1 MTVFTAPF
9 SAVAI
14 SAAQDVWELLPDATT
29 RIRILEI
36 EIAQYSD
43 PFLHVDLSA
52 EEIELIPIT
61 FHRGHTTS
69 GSGGG
74 TITPANLNSY
84 GRASVTAV
92 ERNNTTVAT
101 TSGELIYAGV
111 WHNQAGFIWRQPED
125 VARDPYRRHIV
136 IAPEER
142 FVVRI
147 GGPLDSL
154 TCNGT
159 LMFEELGKSPVS

>member
-9 SAVAI
+9 EAVAI
-14 SAAQDVWELLPDATT
+14 SVAQDVWELLPDATT

-36 EIAQYSD
+36 ELAQYSD
-43 PFLHVDLSA
+43 PFLHVDASA
-52 EEIELIPIT
+52 EEIELIPIS
-61 FHRGHTTS
+61 FIRGHTVS

-74 TITPANLNSY
+74 TITPANINSY
-84 GRASVTAV
+84 GRAAATAV

-101 TSGELIYAGV
+101 TSGELLFAGV

-125 VARDPYRRHIV
+125 VARDPFRRHIV

-147 GGPLDSL
+147 GAPADEL

-159 LMFEELGKSPVS
+159 IMFEELGKSPVS